1 MEEKKLLV
9 RNNLPYNEVYVLNIY
24 ASFVPKCSI
33 CLAAGDC
40 IDIFIFGTRPVYSAQ
55 GNMQSNYPPQN
66 KENTKK
72 GSNKFNSSFD
82 WKEKKKKEKK
92 KRNWIFASS

>member
-40 IDIFIFGTRPVYSAQ
+40 IDIFIFATRPVYFSPGKYAIEL
-55 GNMQSNYPPQN
+55 STS
-66 KENTKK
+66 K
-72 GSNKFNSSFD
+72 
-82 WKEKKKKEKK
+82 
-92 KRNWIFASS
+92 

>member
-40 IDIFIFGTRPVYSAQ
+40 IDIFIFATRPVYFSPGKYAIELSA
-55 GNMQSNYPPQN
+55 SRN
-66 KENTKK
+66 KKNTKK
-72 GSNKFNSSFD
+72 KKDRINSILPLTG
-82 WKEKKKKEKK
+82 KKKKRKKEKK
-92 KRNWIFASS
+92 LNLCF